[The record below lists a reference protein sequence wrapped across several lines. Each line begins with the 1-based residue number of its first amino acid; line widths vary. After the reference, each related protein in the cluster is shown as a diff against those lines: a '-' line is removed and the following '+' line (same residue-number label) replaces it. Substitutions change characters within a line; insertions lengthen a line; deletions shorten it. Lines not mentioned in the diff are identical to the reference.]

1 MTFCLQAGLM
11 FRRGER
17 TLELMRELPDGR
29 LALEDCTTRRQTLFD
44 KGELMKQ
51 LWNGR
56 ITLLE
61 QGGAVRS
68 QARIAALPALA
79 LVNLKPAVR
88 KEVERR
94 LAYMTGLAKAHV
106 TLGMRSRIDRV
117 IDTVAANLGDVAR
130 PSTSTVMDWARRLR
144 AAQGYPGA
152 LVDRR
157 VTRKAGRRIAPAM
170 EQIVEK
176 VLRQVYL
183 TRARNSLS
191 HTLTVIHDEAAKK
204 VLAGQLAQRDAR
216 ISLATLSRRVADI
229 DRYRVIEAREG
240 AARARMVC
248 RTSMDGAAADYPL
261 QRVEV
266 DHTPLNWIV
275 VCDRT
280 GLPLGRPLLTVL
292 VDAFSN
298 YVLGFYVSF
307 YGAGLTSVS
316 GALRCA
322 IRPKGD
328 LTQGLSLSN
337 RWLAEG
343 VPDRLMLDNGLEF
356 HSPVFQLMGWELGMD
371 FTYCRV
377 RTPWLKPHVERFF
390 STLNTLT
397 LAKGRIHKRVANVV
411 EIDPV
416 DGAAV
421 MFSDFVKGMVQFVV
435 DVHPFQI
442 NQRKL
447 ARPHDLF
454 AEGLERRP
462 PAHFPRDMEALR
474 MASALSA
481 TRTVGPGG
489 VEIAGLPFGGP
500 ELLDMR
506 KRHGERFKSL
516 VKWDPDDMSQI
527 WVQEPDS
534 KQWVASGCRWH
545 KYAEGLSWNQH
556 RTIRKFARQELK
568 NCNAVEYLEQARLR
582 LHNHWMEATAW
593 KTRADRKL
601 AAVTAGYTSARVLS
615 GEDRPVAT
623 GKGSTPPPELPPPMC
638 EEEFEAVTL
647 KGGGAWRSM

>member
-1 MTFCLQAGLM
+1 
-11 FRRGER
+11 
-17 TLELMRELPDGR
+17 MRELPDGK
-29 LALEDCTTRRQTLFD
+29 LTLEDCATRRPALFD
-44 KGELMKQ
+44 KGELIKQ

-56 ITLLE
+56 LALLDQGSAAPSDGRFAAPAILTL
-61 QGGAVRS
+61 
-68 QARIAALPALA
+68 AALGPS
-79 LVNLKPAVR
+79 VR
-88 KEVERR
+88 QEIERR
-94 LAYMTGLAKAHV
+94 LAYLKGLDRAHV
-106 TLGMRSRIDRV
+106 SLGMRQQIGRV
-117 IDTVAANLGDVAR
+117 IDTVAARLGDTKK
-130 PSTSTVMDWARRLR
+130 PSTSAVMRWARRLR
-144 AAQGYPGA
+144 AAQGYAGA

-157 VTRKAGRRIAPAM
+157 ATRKPIARLAPAM
-170 EQIVEK
+170 EQIVMNAIQ
-176 VLRQVYL
+176 RVYL
-183 TRARNSLS
+183 TRARNSMV
-191 HTLTVIHDEAAKK
+191 HTQAVIHAEAEKM
-204 VLAGQLAQRDAR
+204 VRAGTLPANQAR

-229 DRYRVIEAREG
+229 DRYRLIEARHG
-240 AARARMVC
+240 SARARMVC
-248 RTSMDGAAADYPL
+248 RTSMDGAAAAYPL

-280 GLPLGRPLLTVL
+280 GLPLGRPLLTVM

-298 YVLGFYVSF
+298 YVLGFYISF

-322 IRPKGD
+322 IRPKD
-328 LTQGLSLSN
+328 DMTQGLSLSN

-343 VPDRLMLDNGLEF
+343 IPDRLMLDNGLEF

-390 STLNTLT
+390 STLDTLT

-421 MFSDFVKGMVQFVV
+421 MFSDFVRGIVQFVV

-447 ARPHDLF
+447 ARPYDLF
-454 AEGLERRP
+454 VEGMERRP
-462 PAHFPRDMEALR
+462 PVHFPRDMEALR

-489 VEIAGLPFGGP
+489 VEIEGLPFGGP

-506 KRHGERFKSL
+506 KRHGERFKAL
-516 VKWDPDDMSQI
+516 VKWDPDELSRI
-527 WVQEPDS
+527 WVQDPQS
-534 KQWVASGCRWH
+534 KQWVASACRWQQ
-545 KYAEGLSWNQH
+545 YAAGLSWNQH
-556 RTIRKFARQELK
+556 KTIRKFARQELK

-582 LHNHWMEATAW
+582 LHDHWMEATAW

-601 AAVTAGYTSARVLS
+601 AAATAGYTSARVLAS
-615 GEDRPVAT
+615 DDKQDAP
-623 GKGSTPPPELPPPMC
+623 GSAKAPTTEPPAPLC
-638 EEEFEAVTL
+638 EEDFEAVVL
-647 KGGGAWRSM
+647 KGGGAWRAM